1 MNNQKNMSS
10 NDNKKNSESNISTK
24 EAPAFSEYL
33 TSSGVLSRIQEIADS
48 IYDMDYG
55 EAPQAKGA
63 WTQSK
68 LDRHAFNVY
77 VQSLIR
83 TISDCSTSPML
94 EVIGNKEVGKF
105 IGMVDSL
112 SQAITDFNSITM
124 VQFKPNTPQHYKHI
138 IEAFFHTF
146 SPYIDIF
153 KEITGYS
160 DVKEYANIFNSIG
173 NVVGQVDK
181 KLDELTDSYGDTS
194 DINSRLNLVRKKVS
208 RLEDKSEDL
217 DNKVVQ
223 INQASDSVGKLPQLI
238 EELESAKADVLEI
251 KEQSDKDKFKSGQNI
266 EESDDLLVKI
276 RKLNEEAIK
285 LVEQCRNARHIT
297 MTESLAKGFETKAGQ
312 LKVSIRLWVAGLI
325 LGLGGGAILA
335 HLRVSQLSSL
345 MEKDLTSGQ
354 AILQIVISIF
364 ALGGPLW
371 WAWLCTSQINKIFK
385 LSEDYS
391 YKASI
396 AKAYTGFQDE
406 AAKFDNKLAERLF
419 TSTVDRFDEL
429 PLRLIDPK
437 DHSSPWHEFAN
448 KPFQRLFGSSKDT
461 EGDSQSG

>member
-1 MNNQKNMSS
+1 MNNQKNTVNKDNKQNSEFKFSIKEEPAFRDYLMSS
-10 NDNKKNSESNISTK
+10 N
-24 EAPAFSEYL
+24 
-33 TSSGVLSRIQEIADS
+33 VLPRIQEIADS
-48 IYDMDYG
+48 IYGVNYD
-55 EAPQAKGA
+55 ESPQAKGS

-68 LDRHAFNVY
+68 LDKHAFNVY

-83 TISDCSTSPML
+83 TIGDCSTSPVL
-94 EVIGNKEVGKF
+94 AVIGSSEIDKF
-105 IGMVDSL
+105 TEMVDSL
-112 SQAITDFNSITM
+112 SQAINDFNAITM
-124 VQFKPNTPQHYKHI
+124 VQFKQNTPQHYKHI

-146 SPYIDIF
+146 SPYVDIF
-153 KEITGYS
+153 REVTGYS
-160 DVKEYANIFNSIG
+160 DIQEYANVINS
-173 NVVGQVDK
+173 VDK
-181 KLDELTDSYGDTS
+181 VVVQVETKLDELTNSYGDTS

-238 EELESAKADVLEI
+238 EELESAKADMLEI
-251 KEQSDKDKFKSGQNI
+251 KEQSDKDKFKSEQNI
-266 EESDDLLVKI
+266 EESDGLLANI
-276 RKLNEEAIK
+276 RQLNVEAIK

-312 LKVSIRLWVAGLI
+312 LKVSIRLWVAGLVF
-325 LGLGGGAILA
+325 GLGGGAVLA

-429 PLRLIDPK
+429 PLRLIDSK

-448 KPFQRLFGSSKDT
+448 KPFQRFFGSSKDT
-461 EGDSQSG
+461 GSDSQSG